1 MNLISF
7 IYLLSIQ
14 KYALKTYDELGAVLG
29 TERTLVNK
37 AEKIPMSMMLTLL
50 YFIVAQC
57 CWKIETI
64 RNLLTCLCSGKN
76 FILPHMIYIRF
87 IVVPPFF
94 HMTRQ
99 TQALEIHMLWF
110 INVSWTATYWPS
122 WTKHLL
128 YINLTKLGL
137 RFSPSPRHLHLGA
150 LSTTALSL
158 SQHTTPL

>member
-7 IYLLSIQ
+7 IYLLFIQ
-14 KYALKTYDELGAVLG
+14 KYALKIDDELGAVLG

-94 HMTRQ
+94 SYDK
-99 TQALEIHMLWF
+99 ALEIHMLWF
-110 INVSWTATYWPS
+110 INVSWTATHWPS

-128 YINLTKLGL
+128 YINLTKLEL
-137 RFSPSPRHLHLGA
+137 SFSPSPRHLHLGA
-150 LSTTALSL
+150 LPTTALSL